1 VILIGAGMNRR
12 GSLKKK
18 QKESF
23 CFLEVT
29 HFWIIEY
36 SRVLTLNTGF
46 GMIDALLYK
55 EG

>member
-12 GSLKKK
+12 GGLKKK
-18 QKESF
+18 QKK
-23 CFLEVT
+23 

-36 SRVLTLNTGF
+36 SRVLILNTRF
-46 GMIDALLYK
+46 GMIDALIYK